1 MTKPFYIQISF
12 KYINPVYES
21 DFMKIEVMVPDG
33 LDVKLEN
40 CRLVVNG
47 PKGALSQFFKHP
59 KIEMK
64 MDDNKIGISYDLERK
79 KVKAIAGTWEA
90 LIKNMLNGVSYGYK
104 CEMRLVYS
112 HFPVKMKVED
122 GKFVIE
128 NFLGERD
135 RRVVDLP
142 EDVKVE
148 INKNDVFVSGIGKER
163 VGQVAALIEQATRVK
178 GYDRRVFQDGIYI
191 TKKPYLM
198 KSEK

>member
-1 MTKPFYIQISF
+1 
-12 KYINPVYES
+12 
-21 DFMKIEVMVPDG
+21 MKIEVIVPDG
-33 LDVKLEN
+33 LNVELEN
-40 CRLVVNG
+40 CKLVVNG
-47 PKGALSQFFKHP
+47 PKGVLSQVFKNP

-64 MDDNKIGISYDLERK
+64 IDDNKIGISYDLERK
-79 KVKAIAGTWEA
+79 KVKAVAGTWKA

-104 CEMRLVYS
+104 CEMRLVYL
-112 HFPVKMKVED
+112 HFPVKMRVE
-122 GKFVIE
+122 GGEFVIE

-142 EDVKVE
+142 EDINVE

-178 GYDRRVFQDGIYI
+178 GYDRRIFQDGIYI
-191 TKKPYLM
+191 TKKPYLI